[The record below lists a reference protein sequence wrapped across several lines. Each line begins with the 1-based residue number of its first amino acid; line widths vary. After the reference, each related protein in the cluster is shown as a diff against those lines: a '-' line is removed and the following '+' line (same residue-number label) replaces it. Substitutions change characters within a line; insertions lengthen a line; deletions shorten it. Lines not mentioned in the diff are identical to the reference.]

1 MADGGKILLY
11 AVGDVGILR
20 PEPETIFAKVLPVLK
35 EADIV
40 FGNLESAPSEKG
52 SVVTRGASIRSPKKS
67 INAIVSAG
75 FNVMS
80 VANNHFMDH
89 GVEAMQECLQT
100 LRDVGI
106 AYAGA
111 GMNVYEALR
120 PAIVQCNGI
129 RVAFIACNYF
139 FPNLWSISGAAKGR
153 PGVAPIYTEAELD
166 PPHVY
171 LPHLEA
177 VKAEVVKARSQADLV
192 VVSTHGGLS
201 WVQAVVTYQKAINRA
216 LIDAGADLVLGH
228 HPHILQAIEVYKEK
242 VICYSLAEFGLEL
255 PLPINLEPQSIMLK
269 VEIQGKAIS
278 RVSFLPVYMDPHRTP
293 EFKSLE
299 TPEGLEIANM
309 MRDLSREFDTELAFE
324 DKEVLVWSAH

>member
-1 MADGGKILLY
+1 MVQAETTRLY
-11 AVGDVGILR
+11 AVGDVGIQR
-20 PEPETIFAKVLPVLK
+20 SNPETIFDKVRPVLG
-35 EADIV
+35 EADIL
-40 FGNLESAPSEKG
+40 FANLEAAPSEKG
-52 SVVTRGASIRSPKKS
+52 SVVTKAAVVRSPKGS
-67 INAIVSAG
+67 MNAFVSAG

-89 GVEAMQECLQT
+89 GVEAMRECLGT
-100 LRDVGI
+100 LRSLGI
-106 AYAGA
+106 ACAGA
-111 GMNVYEALR
+111 GENVYEALR
-120 PAIVQCNGI
+120 PAFIERNGL
-129 RVAFIACNYF
+129 RVAFVACNYF

-177 VKAEVVKARSQADLV
+177 VKAEVAKAKSRADLV
-192 VVSTHGGLS
+192 IASTHGGLS

-228 HPHILQAIEVYKEK
+228 HPHILQAIEVYKGK

-269 VEIQGKAIS
+269 AEIRDKAIR
-278 RVSFLPVYMDPHRTP
+278 RVSFVPVYMDPQRTP
-293 EFKSLE
+293 EFKTLD

-309 MRDLSREFDTELAFE
+309 MQDLSRELGTELRFE
-324 DKEVLVWSAH
+324 EKEVLVWQAD

>member
-1 MADGGKILLY
+1 MADQATTLLY

-20 PEPETIFAKVLPVLK
+20 PEPETIFAKVLPVLE
-35 EADIV
+35 EADIL

-52 SVVTRGASIRSPKKS
+52 SVVTRNASVRAPKNSLK
-67 INAIVSAG
+67 AIVSAG

-89 GVEAMQECLQT
+89 GVEAMQECLQA
-100 LRDVGI
+100 LRDAGI

-120 PAIVQCNGI
+120 PAFVEHNGTRI
-129 RVAFIACNYF
+129 AFIACNYF

-177 VKAEVVKARSQADLV
+177 VKAEVVKAKAEADLV
-192 VVSTHGGLS
+192 IVSTHGGLS

-228 HPHILQAIEVYKEK
+228 HPHILQAIEVYKGK

-269 VEIQGKAIS
+269 VEIRDKAIS
-278 RVSFLPVYMDPHRTP
+278 RVAFLPVYMDPQRTP
-293 EFKSLE
+293 EFKSLQ

-309 MRDLSREFDTELAFE
+309 MQDLSGEFGTKLTFLE
-324 DKEVLVWSAH
+324 KEVLVWPVQ

>member
-1 MADGGKILLY
+1 MADQATTLLY

-20 PEPETIFAKVLPVLK
+20 PEPETIFAKVLPVLE
-35 EADIV
+35 EADIL

-52 SVVTRGASIRSPKKS
+52 SVVTRNASVRAPKNSLK
-67 INAIVSAG
+67 AIVSAG

-89 GVEAMQECLQT
+89 GVEAMQECLQL
-100 LRDVGI
+100 LRDAGI

-120 PAIVQCNGI
+120 PAFVERNGTRI
-129 RVAFIACNYF
+129 AFLACNYF

-177 VKAEVVKARSQADLV
+177 VKAEVVKAKAEADLV

-228 HPHILQAIEVYKEK
+228 HPHILQAIEVYKGK

-255 PLPINLEPQSIMLK
+255 PLPINLEPQSVMLK
-269 VEIQGKAIS
+269 VEIRDKAIS
-278 RVSFLPVYMDPHRTP
+278 RVAFLPVYMDPQRTP
-293 EFKSLE
+293 EFKSLQ
-299 TPEGLEIANM
+299 TPEGLEIAHM
-309 MRDLSREFDTELAFE
+309 MRDLGRELGTELGFE
-324 DKEVLVWSAH
+324 KNEVLVWPAR